1 MAYGCSSV
9 GRALVSKTRC
19 RAFESLLP
27 CQIEKIMK
35 KIIIYFQES
44 YKELVHK
51 VTWPSWKELQGSAI
65 LVMVSSLII
74 AIVVALDGFGIQKS

>member
-1 MAYGCSSV
+1 V
-9 GRALVSKTRC
+9 
-19 RAFESLLP
+19 P
-27 CQIEKIMK
+27 IEKIMK
-35 KIIIYFQES
+35 GISTYFQET

-74 AIVVALDGFGIQKS
+74 ALAVALMDLLFKNAMSTIYGLFS

>member
-1 MAYGCSSV
+1 
-9 GRALVSKTRC
+9 VSGVRVAPPVQK
-19 RAFESLLP
+19 A
-27 CQIEKIMK
+27 KIMK
-35 KIIIYFQES
+35 KIIFYLQEA

-74 AIVVALDGFGIQKS
+74 ALFVALIDLAFKNLMHLIYSLFT

>member
-1 MAYGCSSV
+1 
-9 GRALVSKTRC
+9 
-19 RAFESLLP
+19 
-27 CQIEKIMK
+27 MK
-35 KIIIYFQES
+35 RIKLYLQES

-74 AIVVALDGFGIQKS
+74 ALAVALIDLVFKNMMSWIYGIFS